1 VKRLVCTLAFFLLAS
16 AVCLRAQTANGS
28 IQGTVTDPS
37 GAAVAGAS
45 VTGRNLDTG
54 LAITTV
60 TTDAGLYSL
69 ANLPPGRYSVTIEG
83 PNLKKYLREGVTVQ
97 TGATVVLD
105 IQMQLGAVSDN
116 VTVIADASQ
125 LETATSDI
133 GATVE
138 RSLVA
143 NLPLEVSGTIR
154 NPVQF
159 ITLIPG
165 FVGGVGNDP
174 GSNSTDD
181 FKVNGGQEGGT
192 DILVDGVS
200 ISLVSPNTQ
209 WNKGVSTDAIQE
221 FKVLQSNFSPEY
233 GESGDGIVSLTVKS
247 GTNQFHASAYDYLR
261 NRVLDANSWKNNTT
275 GDRKAINT
283 QNDFG
288 FTASGPVYFPHL
300 YHGKDKTF
308 FFFAY
313 EGFRFRTGSNNKLSL
328 PNEAFR
334 KGDFSALL
342 PTTQLYDPT
351 THAAIPGD
359 ILTNDPNFKASA
371 VMTKVFALLPP
382 TSGGLTQNVTDH
394 SLSSTTANLFDA
406 KIDHIISDKHRISG
420 GFDYDNTRTGGISS
434 LSPIFGSS
442 TPQNTRYAR
451 FSDNYIFS
459 ATVVNQ
465 FLFGFSRR
473 YRAEGSNSI
482 GQGFPAKIG
491 LTGVNNTTFPCFKF
505 TASPFDYQEQLN
517 NCGDSE
523 FADNVYQLNDS
534 VSWIKGK
541 HNFKF
546 GGGVR
551 MLQFNLR
558 RLTQASGEFDFNA
571 VQTSSTGTASGT
583 GGDPVASSLFGLVNT
598 ETLNYGAFHGVRYK
612 DFYFYAQD
620 SYKLRPRLTLNYGLR
635 YDLDLPASE
644 AFDRFSMVDPTLP
657 NPGVGN
663 ILGAYT
669 YFGTGSG
676 RNGRKR
682 PQDTYKKAFGPRVGF
697 AYSINDKTVFRGGY
711 GIFYEPLK
719 EGSFADQ
726 DGLGFFNRQSLTST
740 NGFQIDSGVTR
751 IFPNFGPLTPEGQ
764 NGSPG
769 QPNGG
774 VILVPRSSGRP
785 ADIQSWNL
793 DVQRQIT
800 ANLRVSVAYV
810 GSKGTHLPALNIIPN
825 QVNPSFLSLGFDL
838 TKPATCLTDGTCPKA
853 IAAGVKLP
861 YPGFVGQ
868 INQLL
873 RPFPQYGNFEQED
886 NSFTPDRTGNS
897 TYHAMQ
903 LQVDKRFAQGLT
915 FLVSYTVS
923 KNITDADSA
932 GPGVSGFI
940 GTNSFI
946 GQNSYN
952 RGAEKAV
959 SQLDTPQ
966 SLVASFFYELPVGHG
981 KRYLNERGFVD
992 RVVGGWYVSG
1002 VGSYKSGTPTTVYG
1016 NCNNTAGALLF
1027 GGCNSTGIARVNV
1040 ITGVPE
1046 TNKSSNFN
1054 PQTTSFYNAAAFTP
1068 APALDKNNPNALITF
1083 GNEPRSLSHART
1095 FGGRNEDIS
1104 LGKKTRLFGEKATID
1119 FRAEF
1124 FNILNRHIFQAPSGF
1139 TANVATP
1146 FLPVGA
1152 KDSNGKVLCA
1162 GPFACGF
1169 GAVTDSSGPRTIQF
1183 GLKIEY

>member
-1 VKRLVCTLAFFLLAS
+1 VCTLAFFLLAS
-16 AVCLRAQTANGS
+16 TASLRAQTTNGS

-37 GAAVAGAS
+37 GATVSGAS

-54 LAITTV
+54 LTITTV

-69 ANLPPGRYSVTIEG
+69 ANLPPGRYTVSIEG
-83 PNLKKYLREGVTVQ
+83 PSLKKYSREGVTVQ
-97 TGATVVLD
+97 TDATVTLD
-105 IQMQLGAVSDN
+105 VQMVLGAVSEN

-159 ITLIPG
+159 ITLVPG
-165 FVGGVGNDP
+165 FVGDVGNNP

-209 WNKGVSTDAIQE
+209 WNKGVSTDAIEE

-261 NRVLDANSWKNNTT
+261 NRVLDANSWKNNIQ
-275 GDRKAINT
+275 GLKKAINT

-288 FTASGPVYFPHL
+288 FTGGGPVYFPHF

-313 EGFRFRTGSNNKLSL
+313 EGFRFRTGSNNTISL

-342 PTTQLYDPT
+342 PATQLYDPT
-351 THAAIPGD
+351 THAAIPGN

-382 TSGGLTQNVTDH
+382 TNGGLTNNTVDH
-394 SLSSTTANLFDA
+394 SLSSTTANLYDV
-406 KIDHIISDKHRISG
+406 KIDHVISDKNRISG

-451 FSDNYIFS
+451 FSDNYIFKP
-459 ATVVNQ
+459 TVVNQ

-505 TASPFDYQEQLN
+505 FGGPYREVLN

-534 VSWIKGK
+534 VSWVKGK
-541 HNFKF
+541 HNLKF

-551 MLQFNLR
+551 MLQFNVR
-558 RLTQASGEFDFNA
+558 RLTQASGEFDFN
-571 VQTSSTGTASGT
+571 VTQTNSTGTASGT
-583 GGDPVASSLFGLVNT
+583 GGDSVASSLFGLVNT
-598 ETLNYGAFHGVRYK
+598 ESLNYGAFHGVRYK
-612 DFYFYAQD
+612 DFYFFAQD
-620 SYKLRPRLTLNYGLR
+620 SYKLTPRLTLNYGLR
-635 YDLDLPASE
+635 YDLDLPATE
-644 AFDRFSMVDPTLP
+644 AFNRFSAVDPTLP

-669 YFGTGSG
+669 YFGTGTG

-726 DGLGFFNRQSLTST
+726 DGLGFFNRQDLTST

-751 IFPNFGPLTPEGQ
+751 IFPSSGPFTPDAQ

-774 VILVPRSSGRP
+774 LILVPRGSGRP
-785 ADIQSWNL
+785 ADIQTWNL
-793 DVQRQIT
+793 DIQRQIT
-800 ANLRVSVAYV
+800 ANLVLSIAYV

-825 QVNPSFLSLGFDL
+825 QVNPSFLSLGSDL
-838 TKPATCLTDGTCPKA
+838 TKPSTCLTDGTCPKA

-861 YPGFVGQ
+861 YPGFVGN

-873 RPFPQYGNFEQED
+873 RPFPQYGQFNQED

-903 LQVDKRFAQGLT
+903 LGVEKRFATGLS

-923 KNITDADSA
+923 KNLTDADSA

-946 GQNSYN
+946 GQNSFN
-952 RGAEKAV
+952 RGSEKAV

-966 SLVASFFYELPVGHG
+966 SLVASFFYELPAGHG
-981 KRYLNERGFVD
+981 KRYLNEGGVVD
-992 RVVGGWYVSG
+992 RVAGGWYVSG
-1002 VGSYKSGTPTTVYG
+1002 VASYKSGTPTTVYG
-1016 NCNNTAGALLF
+1016 GCGGTAGDVLF
-1027 GGCNSTGIARVNV
+1027 AGCSFTGIARVNV
-1040 ITGVPE
+1040 VPGASQ

-1054 PQTTSFYNAAAFTP
+1054 TATTPFW
-1068 APALDKNNPNALITF
+1068 NPNAFSVPGALTF
-1083 GNEPRSLSHART
+1083 GNEPRSLSGART
-1095 FGGRNEDIS
+1095 FGGRNEDFT
-1104 LGKKTRLFGEKATID
+1104 LGKKTRLFGETAAID

-1124 FNILNRHIFQAPSGF
+1124 FNIFNRHIYSAPSGF
-1139 TANVATP
+1139 STPLSAPIGTAFT
-1146 FLPVGA
+1146 PVGGIQP
-1152 KDSNGKVLCA
+1152 NGQKCN

-1169 GAVTDSSGPRTIQF
+1169 GVVTDSSGPRTIQF
-1183 GLKIEY
+1183 GLKITY